1 MGLVFCGGAA
11 VFFRAF
17 YLLLGQR
24 PEKAKQP
31 DRTQLGCLLCGRC
44 AEHVC
49 GASDPRSRWGA
60 ALPAVQKRRPLA
72 PDAAG

>member
-1 MGLVFCGGAA
+1 VGLVFCGGAV
-11 VFFRAF
+11 VFFGAF

-24 PEKAKQP
+24 SEKAKQP
-31 DRTQLGCLLCGRC
+31 DRNQPGCLLCGRC

-49 GASDPRSRWGA
+49 GASDQRSRLGA